1 MINSHVES
9 ARQPSQVMGD
19 ATEPNHDDDDVNS
32 RVELD
37 IDSENLGGSNPK
49 DLPSMP

>member
-32 RVELD
+32 RV
-37 IDSENLGGSNPK
+37 DSENLGGSNPK
-49 DLPSMP
+49 DLLSMP

>member
-19 ATEPNHDDDDVNS
+19 ANELHHDDDDVNS
-32 RVELD
+32 RA
-37 IDSENLGGSNPK
+37 DSENLAASNPK
-49 DLPSMP
+49 DQLSMP